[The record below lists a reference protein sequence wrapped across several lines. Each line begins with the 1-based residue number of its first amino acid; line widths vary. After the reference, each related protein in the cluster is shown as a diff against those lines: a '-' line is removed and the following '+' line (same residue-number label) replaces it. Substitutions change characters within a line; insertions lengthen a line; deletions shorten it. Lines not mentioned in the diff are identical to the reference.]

1 MVSARPSAPREN
13 RVSIYDHVLA
23 HIPEDGPGL
32 LPGGTRLPDEAES
45 DPSEVT
51 VTFAPGLIDEILERG
66 TEVADEQAA
75 ADSFRLIQE
84 VVRHPSATGPHEALN
99 EDLCG
104 KENLGFLDPL
114 VSQVYHAGFGRQ
126 EIRDL
131 ALGLATRS
139 SDRTP
144 VKVGVVLLGLCATIQ
159 DRDILLSLGRHEEFT
174 HYVGVALTNAFE
186 DAEPLLW
193 ELAKAVESWGR
204 INLVRQLASTRSP
217 EIKAWILKEGNS
229 DDFPAQFM
237 LAYIAATTGELA
249 SALSAQE
256 IDDIVY
262 MAAGRI
268 LMNLIAARTNPTL
281 KDIDDYADGPE
292 AIRRY
297 LAHAARKQDTLEG
310 FAPLALIVDYLELR
324 SGEEPSVLGV
334 TERRRNRRPLPKGW
348 TKKELER
355 SATHSRWI
363 LHRSAWRELIQDG
376 LRSEDVRTFHLAEH
390 AAKWLGDDT
399 FPMILD
405 RIRRFPTD
413 DSVWTQA
420 TTRAQDIGQWD
431 EVLQAAIER
440 LSRHDTR
447 EVRMFPWWMLMISQE
462 MQRFPGRG
470 WPLVRTALEGPLVIE
485 RQFGLRGLSWFL
497 EDGWRWPTD
506 ADDVL
511 DPMARSD
518 PDQRTRGWATDLL
531 ELSQSPGR
539 VTTP

>member
-1 MVSARPSAPREN
+1 MTPISSRPSASREN

-23 HIPEDGPGL
+23 HIPDDGPGL
-32 LPGGTRLPDEAES
+32 LPGGERLPD
-45 DPSEVT
+45 DPEPDPNGEVT
-51 VTFAPGLIDEILERG
+51 MAPGLMDEILERG
-66 TEVADEQAA
+66 TAVANEQAA
-75 ADSFRLIQE
+75 AASFRLIE
-84 VVRHPSATGPHEALN
+84 GVIRHPSAPRPYEALI
-99 EDLCG
+99 EELRG

-114 VSQVYHAGFGRQ
+114 LSRVSQARFRRG

-144 VKVGVVLLGLCATIQ
+144 VKVGVTLLGLCATIE
-159 DRDILLSLGRHEEFT
+159 DRDVLLSLGRHEEFT

-186 DAEPLLW
+186 DVEPLLW
-193 ELAKAVESWGR
+193 ELAKVVESWGR

-217 EIKAWILKEGNS
+217 EIKAWILREGS
-229 DDFPAQFM
+229 EGFPEQFM

-256 IDDIVY
+256 IDDVVY

-281 KDIDDYADGPE
+281 RNIDDYADGPE

-310 FAPLALIVDYLELR
+310 FWPLTLIVDYLELR
-324 SGEEPSVLGV
+324 TGEERSVRG
-334 TERRRNRRPLPKGW
+334 TGHSRNKLPLPKGW
-348 TKKELER
+348 TKKERER
-355 SATHSRWI
+355 SATYARWI

-390 AAKWLGDDT
+390 AAGWLGDDT
-399 FPMILD
+399 FPVILD

-413 DSVWTQA
+413 DSVWTEA
-420 TTRAQDIGQWD
+420 TTRAQDAGQWN
-431 EVLQAAIER
+431 EVLQAANER
-440 LSRHDTR
+440 LSRHDTP

-462 MQRFPGRG
+462 MQRFPGIG
-470 WPLVRTALEGPLVIE
+470 WPLVRTALQGPLVIE
-485 RQFGLRGLSWFL
+485 RRFGLRGLRWFL
-497 EDGWRWPTD
+497 EDGWRWPTE
-506 ADDVL
+506 ADDLL
-511 DPMARSD
+511 DLMARSD
-518 PDQRTRGWATDLL
+518 PDQQTRGWATDLL

>member
-32 LPGGTRLPDEAES
+32 LPGGNRLPDDPEP
-45 DPSEVT
+45 DPSGEAT
-51 VTFAPGLIDEILERG
+51 VGFAPGLMDEILEQG
-66 TEVADEQAA
+66 TAVANEQAA
-75 ADSFRLIQE
+75 AASFRLIQD
-84 VVRHPSATGPHEALN
+84 VLRHPSAPGPYEALV
-99 EDLCG
+99 EDLRG

-114 VSQVYHAGFGRQ
+114 LSRVSQAGFRRAEVRG
-126 EIRDL
+126 L

-144 VKVGVVLLGLCATIQ
+144 VKVGITLLGLSATIEE
-159 DRDILLSLGRHEEFT
+159 REILLSLGRHEEFT

-186 DAEPLLW
+186 DVEPLLW
-193 ELAKAVESWGR
+193 ELAKVVESWGR

-217 EIKAWILKEGNS
+217 EIKAWILREAPEG
-229 DDFPAQFM
+229 FPAQFM
-237 LAYIAATTGELA
+237 LAYIAATAGELA

-256 IDDIVY
+256 IDDVVY

-268 LMNLIAARTNPTL
+268 LMNLIVVRTNPTQ
-281 KDIDDYADGPE
+281 KNIDDYPNGPE

-297 LAHAARKQDTLEG
+297 LAHAARKQETLDG

-324 SGEEPSVLGV
+324 GGEEPSVMGG
-334 TERRRNRRPLPKGW
+334 TERRRNRQPLPKGW
-348 TKKELER
+348 TKKERER
-355 SATHSRWI
+355 FATYARWI
-363 LHRSAWRELIQDG
+363 LQRSAWRELIQDG

-390 AAKWLGDDT
+390 AAGWLGDDT
-399 FPMILD
+399 FPVILE
-405 RIRRFPTD
+405 RIRRSPTD
-413 DSVWTQA
+413 DSVWTEA
-420 TTRAQDIGQWD
+420 TTRAQDIGQWN

-447 EVRMFPWWMLMISQE
+447 EVRIFPWWMLMISQE
-462 MQRFPGRG
+462 MQRFPGMG
-470 WPLVRTALEGPLVIE
+470 WPLLRAALEGPLVVE
-485 RQFGLRGLSWFL
+485 RWFGLRGLRWFL
-497 EDGWRWPTD
+497 QDGWRWPPD

-511 DPMARSD
+511 DLMARSD

-531 ELSQSPGR
+531 ELSRSPGR

>member
-32 LPGGTRLPDEAES
+32 MPGGTRLPD
-45 DPSEVT
+45 DPEPDPNGEVT
-51 VTFAPGLIDEILERG
+51 MAPGLMDEILERG
-66 TEVADEQAA
+66 TAVANEQAA
-75 ADSFRLIQE
+75 AASFRLIE
-84 VVRHPSATGPHEALN
+84 GVLRHPSAPGPYEALV
-99 EDLCG
+99 EDLRG

-114 VSQVYHAGFGRQ
+114 LSRASHAGFRRG

-144 VKVGVVLLGLCATIQ
+144 VKVGITLLGLYATIE

-174 HYVGVALTNAFE
+174 HYVGVALANAFE
-186 DAEPLLW
+186 DVEPLLW
-193 ELAKAVESWGR
+193 ELAKVVESWGR
-204 INLVRQLASTRSP
+204 INLVRQLASTPSP
-217 EIKAWILKEGNS
+217 EIKTWILTEGS
-229 DDFPAQFM
+229 EGFPAEFM
-237 LAYIAATTGELA
+237 LAYIAATSGELA
-249 SALSAQE
+249 SALSAHE
-256 IDDIVY
+256 IDDVVY

-268 LMNLIAARTNPTL
+268 LMNLIAARTNPTQ
-281 KDIDDYADGPE
+281 KNIDDYADGPE

-297 LAHAARKQDTLEG
+297 LGHAARKQDTLEG
-310 FAPLALIVDYLELR
+310 FAPLTLIVDYLELR
-324 SGEEPSVLGV
+324 GGEESSVSRG
-334 TERRRNRRPLPKGW
+334 TAHRRSRRSLPKGW
-348 TKKELER
+348 SKKERER
-355 SATHSRWI
+355 SATYARWI
-363 LHRSAWRELIQDG
+363 LQRPVWRELIQDG
-376 LRSEDVRTFHLAEH
+376 LGSEDVRTFHLAEH
-390 AAKWLGDDT
+390 AARWLGDDT
-399 FPMILD
+399 FPVIVD
-405 RIRRFPTD
+405 RIRRSPTD
-413 DSVWTQA
+413 DSVWTEA
-420 TTRAQDIGQWD
+420 TTRAQDIGQWN

-462 MQRFPGRG
+462 MQRFPGMG

-485 RQFGLRGLSWFL
+485 RRFGLRGLSWFL
-497 EDGWRWPTD
+497 EDGWRWPTE

-511 DPMARSD
+511 HLMARSD
-518 PDQRTRGWATDLL
+518 PDQDTRGWATNLL

>member
-1 MVSARPSAPREN
+1 MVSARPAAPCET

-23 HIPEDGPGL
+23 HIPEDSPGL
-32 LPGGTRLPDEAES
+32 LPGGNRLPDDPQP
-45 DPSEVT
+45 DPSGEAT
-51 VTFAPGLIDEILERG
+51 VSLAPGLMDEILEQG
-66 TEVADEQAA
+66 TAEANEQAA
-75 ADSFRLIQE
+75 AASFRLIQD
-84 VVRHPSATGPHEALN
+84 VLRHPSAAGPYDALV
-99 EDLCG
+99 EDLRG

-114 VSQVYHAGFGRQ
+114 ISRVYDAGLRRE

-144 VKVGVVLLGLCATIQ
+144 VKVGVVLLGLCATIE
-159 DRDILLSLGRHEEFT
+159 DREILLSLGRHEEFT

-193 ELAKAVESWGR
+193 ELAKVVESWGR

-217 EIKAWILKEGNS
+217 EIKAWILKEGS
-229 DDFPAQFM
+229 EGFPAQFM
-237 LAYIAATTGELA
+237 LAYIAATAGELA
-249 SALSAQE
+249 SALNAQE
-256 IDDIVY
+256 IDDVVY

-268 LMNLIAARTNPTL
+268 LMNLIAARTNPTQ
-281 KDIDDYADGPE
+281 KNIDDYPDGPE

-297 LAHAARKQDTLEG
+297 LAHAAGKQETLES

-324 SGEEPSVLGV
+324 GGEEPSVKRG
-334 TERRRNRRPLPKGW
+334 TAHSRNRRSLPKGW
-348 TKKELER
+348 SKKERER
-355 SATHSRWI
+355 FATYARWI
-363 LHRSAWRELIQDG
+363 LQRSAWRQLIQDG
-376 LRSEDVRTFHLAEH
+376 LWSEDVQTFHLAEH
-390 AAKWLGDDT
+390 AARWLGDDT
-399 FPMILD
+399 FPVILD
-405 RIRRFPTD
+405 RIRRSPTD
-413 DSVWTQA
+413 DSVWTEA
-420 TTRAQDIGQWD
+420 TTRAQDMAQWN
-431 EVLQAAIER
+431 EVLHAAIER

-462 MQRFPGRG
+462 MQRFPGIG
-470 WPLVRTALEGPLVIE
+470 WPLVRTALKGPLVIE
-485 RQFGLRGLSWFL
+485 RRFGLRGLSWFL

-511 DPMARSD
+511 DLMARSD
-518 PDQRTRGWATDLL
+518 PDQQTRGWATDIL

>member
-1 MVSARPSAPREN
+1 VGPEAAAPREN

-32 LPGGTRLPDEAES
+32 LPGGERLPDDPEP
-45 DPSEVT
+45 DPSGE
-51 VTFAPGLIDEILERG
+51 VTFAPGLMDEILERG
-66 TEVADEQAA
+66 TELGNEQAA
-75 ADSFRLIQE
+75 AASFRLIE
-84 VVRHPSATGPHEALN
+84 DVLRHPSATGPYEELIG
-99 EDLCG
+99 DLRG
-104 KENLGFLDPL
+104 KENLAFLDPL
-114 VSQVYHAGFGRQ
+114 LSRVHHAGFRRE

-144 VKVGVVLLGLCATIQ
+144 VKVGITLLGLWATIE

-193 ELAKAVESWGR
+193 ELAKVVESWGR

-217 EIKAWILKEGNS
+217 EIKAWILRRGSEGFLVES
-229 DDFPAQFM
+229 E

-249 SALSAQE
+249 AALSPQE
-256 IDDIVY
+256 IDNVVHR
-262 MAAGRI
+262 AAGRI
-268 LMNLIAARTNPTL
+268 LGNLIAARPIRTH

-297 LAHAARKQDTLEG
+297 LAHAAQKQETLEG
-310 FAPLALIVDYLELR
+310 FAPLAMIVDYLELR
-324 SGEEPSVLGV
+324 DGEELSVLRW
-334 TERRRNRRPLPKGW
+334 TEHWRSRRPLPKGW
-348 TKKELER
+348 SEKERER
-355 SATHSRWI
+355 SATYARWI
-363 LHRSAWRELIQDG
+363 LQRPAWRELIEDG
-376 LRSEDVRTFHLAEH
+376 LSSEDGRTFHLAEQ
-390 AAKWLGDDT
+390 AARWLGDDT
-399 FPMILD
+399 LPVILD
-405 RIRRFPTD
+405 RIRRFPAD
-413 DSVWTQA
+413 DTGWSEA
-420 TTRAQDIGQWD
+420 TTRAQDIGRWS
-431 EVLQAAIER
+431 EVLQAAMER

-447 EVRMFPWWMLMISQE
+447 ETRMFPHWMLMITQE
-462 MQRFPGRG
+462 MERFPGMG
-470 WPLVRTALEGPLVIE
+470 WPLLRAALEGPLVIE
-485 RQFGLRGLSWFL
+485 RRFGLRGLRWFL

-511 DPMARSD
+511 DLMARSE
-518 PDQRTRGWATDLL
+518 PDQRTRGRAADLL

>member
-1 MVSARPSAPREN
+1 MISARPSAPREN

-23 HIPEDGPGL
+23 HIPEGGPGL
-32 LPGGTRLPDEAES
+32 LPGGTPLPDEAEP

-51 VTFAPGLIDEILERG
+51 VTFVPGLIDEILEQG
-66 TEVADEQAA
+66 TEVANEQAA
-75 ADSFRLIQE
+75 ADSFRLIQD
-84 VVRHPSATGPHEALN
+84 VVRHPSATGPYEVLI

-144 VKVGVVLLGLCATIQ
+144 VKVGITLLGLCATIQ

-186 DAEPLLW
+186 DAEHLLW
-193 ELAKAVESWGR
+193 ELAKVVESWGR

-229 DDFPAQFM
+229 DHFPAQFM
-237 LAYIAATTGELA
+237 LAYIAATAGELA
-249 SALSAQE
+249 SALNAQE

-334 TERRRNRRPLPKGW
+334 TAHRRNRRSLPKGW
-348 TKKELER
+348 TKKERER
-355 SATHSRWI
+355 SATYAQWI

-376 LRSEDVRTFHLAEH
+376 LRSEEVRTFHLAEH
-390 AAKWLGDDT
+390 AARWLGDDT
-399 FPMILD
+399 FPMIMD
-405 RIRRFPTD
+405 RIRRLPTD

-420 TTRAQDIGQWD
+420 TTRAQDIGQWN
-431 EVLQAAIER
+431 EVLQRAIER
-440 LSRHDTR
+440 LSRHDTP
-447 EVRMFPWWMLMISQE
+447 ETRMFPWWMLMISQE
-462 MQRFPGRG
+462 MQRFPGMG

-485 RQFGLRGLSWFL
+485 RRFGLRALSWFL
-497 EDGWRWPTD
+497 EDEWRWPTD
-506 ADDVL
+506 ADDML
-511 DPMARSD
+511 DLMARSD
-518 PDQRTRGWATDLL
+518 PDQQTRGWATDIL

>member
-1 MVSARPSAPREN
+1 MVSARPAAPREN

-32 LPGGTRLPDEAES
+32 LPGGKRLPD
-45 DPSEVT
+45 DPEPDPNGEVT
-51 VTFAPGLIDEILERG
+51 MAPGLMDEILERG
-66 TEVADEQAA
+66 TVVVNEQAA
-75 ADSFRLIQE
+75 AASFRLIE
-84 VVRHPSATGPHEALN
+84 GVLRHPLAPGPYEALI
-99 EDLCG
+99 EDLRG

-114 VSQVYHAGFGRQ
+114 LSRVSQARFRRE

-144 VKVGVVLLGLCATIQ
+144 VKVGITLLGLCATIA

-186 DAEPLLW
+186 DVEPLLW
-193 ELAKAVESWGR
+193 ELAKVVESWGR

-217 EIKAWILKEGNS
+217 GIKAWILTQGNS
-229 DDFPAQFM
+229 DDFLAQFM

-256 IDDIVY
+256 IDDVVY

-268 LMNLIAARTNPTL
+268 LMNLIAVRTNPTQ
-281 KDIDDYADGPE
+281 KNIDDYPDGPE

-297 LAHAARKQDTLEG
+297 LAHSARKQETLDG

-324 SGEEPSVLGV
+324 GGEEPSVMGG
-334 TERRRNRRPLPKGW
+334 TEHRRNRQPLPKGW
-348 TKKELER
+348 TKKERER
-355 SATHSRWI
+355 FATYARWI
-363 LHRSAWRELIQDG
+363 LQRSAWRELIQDG

-390 AAKWLGDDT
+390 AAGWLGDDT
-399 FPMILD
+399 FPVILD
-405 RIRRFPTD
+405 RIRRSPTD

-420 TTRAQDIGQWD
+420 TTRAQDIGQWN

-447 EVRMFPWWMLMISQE
+447 EVRIFPWWMLMNLQE
-462 MQRFPGRG
+462 MQRFPGMG

-485 RQFGLRGLSWFL
+485 RRFGLRGLSWFL

-506 ADDVL
+506 ADDML
-511 DPMARSD
+511 DLMARSD
-518 PDQRTRGWATDLL
+518 PDQQTRGWATDIL